1 MDHYRLEFED
11 KTFKLRIRTRDHAEL
26 GKMLGDS
33 VIGIL
38 GDQNKAMD
46 VFAYLPAILYVSLKP
61 FAGEHGKYSYEGT
74 CDLIDRMVDA
84 GWSTEQFVELVT
96 KIAEVTGF
104 FPKDAAKIT
113 PQGMID
119 LSREINQPTE
129 EETREMSEA

>member
-26 GKMLGDS
+26 SKLLGDS

-38 GDQNKAMD
+38 ADQNKAMD

-74 CDLIDRMVDA
+74 CDMIDRMVDA

-104 FPKDAAKIT
+104 FPKDAAKNIS
-113 PQGMID
+113 QEMINPP
-119 LSREINQPTE
+119 RGVNQQAEEI
-129 EETREMSEA
+129 REMSEA

>member
-26 GKMLGDS
+26 SKLLGDS

-38 GDQNKAMD
+38 GNQNKAMD

-61 FAGEHGKYSYEGT
+61 FSGEHGKYSYEGT

-104 FPKDAAKIT
+104 FPKDAAKNI
-113 PQGMID
+113 PQEMID
-119 LSREINQPTE
+119 QSHEINRKSE
-129 EETREMSEA
+129 EGMRETSEV